1 MNVEGDQWLVFFIT
15 TLQYQGKKNAQKQI
29 ISDRA
34 EIQGQTHDIHSHHS
48 PYLLSG
54 DKFTIL
60 NITIENTIYQMTPV
74 RHCQSWP
81 R

>member
-1 MNVEGDQWLVFFIT
+1 
-15 TLQYQGKKNAQKQI
+15 
-29 ISDRA
+29 
-34 EIQGQTHDIHSHHS
+34 
-48 PYLLSG
+48 LSG